1 MGNGHLEEVIKSIDE
16 IFATSPDLVYV
27 YNRDGEYLYA
37 NESGVKIYGLTKSS
51 IIGKKWSKPNLAP
64 EVIQVFE
71 AKLSEVFS
79 TGRPVTLELHAQTVL
94 GVNDFEYTLTPV
106 MEDGVVSAAVGVAR
120 DITEQ
125 KETERALRES
135 ERRFRDLFEKSELV
149 AVIVDNQGKTV
160 SINDYTLNLLGRR
173 REEVLG
179 EEFLN
184 FVPPE
189 QRSELIQAFM
199 QAILTGEILAHYKSD
214 IVSAWGERRTIA
226 FTNVLLHDANGNVV
240 GTANMG
246 QDITEELRAAEEISE
261 SRKQVLDIL
270 ESITDGFFALDN
282 IWRFTYVNQRAAEY
296 VGRRREDL
304 LFRNMWEVIPEL
316 AGTEFERE
324 YHRAKEEMIPTSFE
338 EIYPLQNKWFK
349 VHVYP
354 YKNGLSVYFE
364 DITERKQSEFKLH
377 ETTEILLAI
386 ITASPLAIDAVDR
399 DGNVKVWNPAAES
412 LFGYKGEEI
421 IGKPLPIFPES
432 KKQEQLFL
440 LESLRKEGVSTITT
454 QLERRDGAM
463 VDVCLSAA
471 AVYDSAGNL
480 AGYVAVIVD
489 TSGRKRLEELL

>member
-1 MGNGHLEEVIKSIDE
+1 MGNVRVEEVIKSIDE
-16 IFATSPDLVYV
+16 VFAASPDLFYV
-27 YNRDGEYLYA
+27 YNRDGQYLYA
-37 NESGVKIYGLTKSS
+37 NESGAKTYGLTQSS
-51 IIGKKWSKPNLAP
+51 ITGKKWSELALAP
-64 EVIQVFE
+64 EVIRFE
-71 AKLSEVFS
+71 AKLGEVFS
-79 TGRPVTLELHAQTVL
+79 TGKPVTLELHAQTIS
-94 GVNDFEYTLTPV
+94 GGNDFEYTLTPV
-106 MEDGVVSAAVGVAR
+106 MEDGVVNAAVGVAR
-120 DITEQ
+120 NITEQ

-179 EEFLN
+179 EEFLD

-189 QRSELIQAFM
+189 QRSVLIQAFM

-214 IVSAWGERRTIA
+214 IVSAWGEKRTIA

-316 AGTEFERE
+316 AGTKFETE
-324 YHRAKEEMIPTSFE
+324 YHRAKDEMAPVSFE
-338 EIYPLQNKWFK
+338 EFYPPQKKWFK

-354 YKNGLSVYFE
+354 YQNGLSVYFE
-364 DITERKQSEFKLH
+364 DVTERKQSESKLH
-377 ETTEILLAI
+377 ETTEILQALI
-386 ITASPLAIDAVDR
+386 KTSPVAIDAVDS
-399 DGNVKVWNPAAES
+399 DGNVTAWNPAAES
-412 LFGYKGEEI
+412 LFGYKGKEI
-421 IGKPLPIFPES
+421 IGKPLPIFPEN
-432 KKQEQLFL
+432 KKPEHLLL
-440 LESLRKEGVSTITT
+440 LEELRKEGVSTITT
-454 QLERRDGAM
+454 QLQRRDGTM
-463 VDVCLSAA
+463 VDVHLSAA

-489 TSGRKRLEELL
+489 TLGRKRLEKFL